1 MRSRITLKANE
12 KCPRFDSWGI
22 TFWWLL
28 PPGVARLSDAIWAE
42 VVVRIPHQQQ
52 FLSVM
57 YA

>member
-1 MRSRITLKANE
+1 MPQI
-12 KCPRFDSWGI
+12 RFVGH
-22 TFWWLL
+22 FLL
-28 PPGVARLSDAIWAE
+28 VAPPPGVACLSDAIWAE